1 MSSRMPNLVWLR
13 TFEASARL
21 LNFTEAGRELGL
33 TQTAVSLHIKS
44 LESTLGCRLFL
55 RKPRHLE
62 LTDMGQAYV
71 HTVRKSLSDISL
83 ATTGLFGSLA
93 KQTITVRA
101 PISTATLWLA
111 PLLPAFLEAHPGIN
125 IRLVSTIWANSIADE
140 DVDIDLRIGY
150 GDWPGIQVE
159 KISTESIVPVCS
171 VAVKQSISCPADLLQ
186 KPLIHILGHED
197 NWDNYLSAHGLT
209 INSSH
214 IRYMVDTTA
223 VALALVAADGGIAN
237 ILTRFADSA
246 VATGHAISTVGE
258 PVEFAQSHYLANP
271 VMQSALKSEVAL
283 VKAWI
288 KSCFEDTG
296 AR

>member
-21 LNFTEAGRELGL
+21 LNFTETGKELGL

-55 RKPRHLE
+55 RKPRNLE

-71 HTVRKSLSDISL
+71 HTVRKALADINL
-83 ATTGLFGSLA
+83 ATASLFGSVA

-111 PLLPAFLEAHPGIN
+111 PLLPAFLESHPGIN

-150 GDWPGIQVE
+150 GDWSGMRVE
-159 KISTESIVPVCS
+159 KISTETIVPVCS
-171 VAVKQSISCPADLLQ
+171 AAVKESICRPADLLEM
-186 KPLIHILGHED
+186 PLIHILGHED

-209 INSSH
+209 AKKSDT
-214 IRYMVDTTA
+214 RYMVDTTA
-223 VALALVAADGGIAN
+223 VALALAAAGGGIAT
-237 ILTRFADSA
+237 ILTRFVDSA
-246 VATGHAISTVGE
+246 MKSGHAVSIVGE
-258 PVEFAQSHYLANP
+258 PVEFPQSHYLTSP
-271 VMQSALKSEVAL
+271 VDQSDLTPEVAL
-283 VKAWI
+283 VKAWL
-288 KSCFEDTG
+288 KSCFG
-296 AR
+296 

>member
-1 MSSRMPNLVWLR
+1 MPNLVWLR

-21 LNFTEAGRELGL
+21 LNFTEAGRDLGL

-44 LESTLGCRLFL
+44 LESTLGCQLFL
-55 RKPRHLE
+55 RKPRKLE

-71 HTVRKSLSDISL
+71 HTVRKALADINL
-83 ATTGLFGSLA
+83 ATTSLFGSVA

-111 PLLPAFLEAHPGIN
+111 PLLPTFLAAHPGIN

-150 GDWPGIQVE
+150 GDWSGMQVE
-159 KISTESIVPVCS
+159 KISTETIIPVC
-171 VAVKQSISCPADLLQ
+171 ATDVKKTISSPADLLH

-197 NWDNYLSAHGLT
+197 NWDNYLTAQGLT
-209 INSSH
+209 ADSSN

-223 VALALVAADGGIAN
+223 VALALAAAGGGIAT
-237 ILTRFADSA
+237 ILTRFVESA
-246 VATGHAISTVGE
+246 VASGHTVVTVGE
-258 PVEFAQSHYLANP
+258 PVEFPQSHYLTNP
-271 VMQSALKSEVAL
+271 VNHDTLKPEVAL
-283 VKAWI
+283 VKEWI
-288 KSCFEDTG
+288 KSCF
-296 AR
+296 